1 MTDNTGKRRRDRRSR
16 HQRLA
21 QNGVVWDATKE
32 AARTHPI
39 AKEFSMLVHTSRF
52 GPVEVD
58 QDRVISF
65 ARGIL
70 GFPKY
75 RQYVLIQPEPE
86 ATFYWL
92 QSVEAADLAF
102 VVTDPLLFVPDYQV
116 PLREETRQDLS
127 LNDLSEAS
135 ILVIVN
141 KVGDL
146 LTANLQGPLVIHAT
160 SRAAAQIVISEKKY
174 QTRHPILQLQRSGKP
189 QMQQAASQYVSKSA

>member
-1 MTDNTGKRRRDRRSR
+1 MR
-16 HQRLA
+16 
-21 QNGVVWDATKE
+21 
-32 AARTHPI
+32 
-39 AKEFSMLVHTSRF
+39 VHTSRF
-52 GPVEVD
+52 GSVEVD
-58 QDRVISF
+58 QDRVITF
-65 ARGIL
+65 TRGIL

>member
-1 MTDNTGKRRRDRRSR
+1 M
-16 HQRLA
+16 
-21 QNGVVWDATKE
+21 
-32 AARTHPI
+32 I
-39 AKEFSMLVHTSRF
+39 VHTSRF
-52 GPVEVD
+52 GAVEVD
-58 QDRVISF
+58 EDRVITF

-75 RQYVLIQPEPE
+75 RQYVLIQPEAD

-116 PLREETRQDLS
+116 PLREETRQDLG
-127 LNDLSEAS
+127 LADLSEAS
-135 ILVIVN
+135 VLVIVN

-160 SRAAAQIVISEKKY
+160 TRAAAQIVISEKKY
-174 QTRHPILQLQRSGKP
+174 QTRHPILQLQRASKAQVP
-189 QMQQAASQYVSKSA
+189 QAAPQYVSKSA